1 MPDILR
7 SARGVGIAAA
17 IAVYAVLMH
26 RVNASGQPGIMGA
39 FLAMVPV
46 FLIGLVML
54 SNTRLRLGGLLLLVL
69 SGLVF
74 WISWPSIA
82 HHSGLLFWLQDMGLL
97 LTLLA
102 TFGRTLLGGCTP
114 LCVTFAEMMHGPLS
128 VAHERYA
135 RQVTVAWVIFF
146 GLLAAI
152 STLLFLLTPLTVW
165 SVYANFM
172 VLPLVALMFVAE
184 YLVRRRVLSEV
195 SPGHILDAVNA
206 YLKSSRPQGKV

>member
-7 SARGVGIAAA
+7 SARGAGIAVA

-46 FLIGLVML
+46 FLIGLAML
-54 SNTRLRLGGLLLLVL
+54 SNTRLRLGGLLLLGL

-74 WISWPSIA
+74 WMAWPKIA
-82 HHSGLLFWLQDMGLL
+82 HYSGLLFWFQDMGLL
-97 LTLLA
+97 LALLA
-102 TFGRTLLGGCTP
+102 AFGRTLVGGRTP
-114 LCVTFAEMMHGPLS
+114 LCVTFAEMVHGPLS
-128 VAHERYA
+128 AAHERYA
-135 RQVTVAWVIFF
+135 RQVTVAWVVFF

-165 SVYANFM
+165 SMYANFM
-172 VLPLVALMFVAE
+172 VLPLVALMFIAE
-184 YLVRRRVLSEV
+184 YLVRRRVLSDA

-206 YLKSSRPQGKV
+206 YLKSSRPQSKV